1 MAPDSPAF
9 ERLMTEQIRGL
20 VHTVADLPGMTEAQR
35 AAKQQTV
42 ADSFRSFEPRDGI
55 EIILASHCVIYDEI
69 LQSNSHGLLSTP
81 AGADRQ
87 RGQPG
92 ILAIGKLCLN
102 TINMLLRKQGRA
114 TVRTAGQSKAAAPAG
129 PPREATESVTPP
141 IAPDLMPKPV
151 NVPRSQQLTD
161 AAKFGAV
168 FRQRNATMPFPDRPP
183 AAEFTWPRDAT
194 GVSHAAMLTTSCLP
208 GTGAVRGPP
217 QPITHGSVYRHSLPP
232 ARVSDCLAPIR

>member
-20 VHTVADLPGMTEAQR
+20 VHTVAELPGMTEAQR

-55 EIILASHCVIYDEI
+55 EIMLASHCVIYDEI
-69 LQSNSHGLLSTP
+69 LQSNSLDLLRTP

-129 PPREATESVTPP
+129 PPPAGPPREAARPVSPPAEPGSVPS
-141 IAPDLMPKPV
+141 PV
-151 NVPRSQQLTD
+151 ASGPVDVGRTQQPAD
-161 AAKFGAV
+161 ATRFGAV
-168 FRQRNATMPFPDRPP
+168 FRQRNTAMPFADRPI
-183 AAEFTWPRDAT
+183 AT
-194 GVSHAAMLTTSCLP
+194 KITGPGRWIGASHGAMLTASRSDRAST
-208 GTGAVRGPP
+208 VRGPP
-217 QPITHGSVYRHSLPP
+217 R
-232 ARVSDCLAPIR
+232 A